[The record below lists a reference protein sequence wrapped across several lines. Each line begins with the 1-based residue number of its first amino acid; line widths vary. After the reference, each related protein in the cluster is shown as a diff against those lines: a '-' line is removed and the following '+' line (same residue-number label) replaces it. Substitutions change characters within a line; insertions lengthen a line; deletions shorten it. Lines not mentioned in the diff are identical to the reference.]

1 MLLRID
7 SRRYTE
13 PKNALRGARPDVFKF
28 NEELVGKFKLNE
40 LVFSIRDTKYLAAW
54 HMVWLLQTKVQKF
67 TPLYN
72 FVNFKFFFQKNSLS
86 NTFLESETY
95 PNVVSE
101 QAGGKP
107 IKSWF
112 FTNAVCDFYI
122 IFVPVLLL

>member
-1 MLLRID
+1 ML
-7 SRRYTE
+7 
-13 PKNALRGARPDVFKF
+13 KF
-28 NEELVGKFKLNE
+28 NEDQVWVNLNE

>member
-1 MLLRID
+1 M
-7 SRRYTE
+7 T
-13 PKNALRGARPDVFKF
+13 
-28 NEELVGKFKLNE
+28 
-40 LVFSIRDTKYLAAW
+40 

-107 IKSWF
+107 IKS
-112 FTNAVCDFYI
+112 
-122 IFVPVLLL
+122 